1 MKDSSL
7 LSLLRMTRIPVIL
20 SALPCH
26 PERSEGSFYN
36 INEKQKQMKE
46 REEYFRQWADE
57 YLKSALETKKQL
69 DLYKTKLQNCRSPS
83 VAVSYEHKVMVL
95 TDRYTRRELR
105 RSGCRHNSTLFS
117 PGCMNGSRK
126 ASRAESQYYEIY
138 GE

>member
-1 MKDSSL
+1 
-7 LSLLRMTRIPVIL
+7 
-20 SALPCH
+20 
-26 PERSEGSFYN
+26 
-36 INEKQKQMKE
+36 MKE